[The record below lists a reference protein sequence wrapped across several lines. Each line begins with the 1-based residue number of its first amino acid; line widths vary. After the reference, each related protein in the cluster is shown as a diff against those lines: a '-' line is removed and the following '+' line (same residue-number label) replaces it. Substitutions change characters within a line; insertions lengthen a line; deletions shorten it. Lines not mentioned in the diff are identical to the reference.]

1 MQQTTI
7 LKEVTHHTI
16 RNQFRDF
23 TQVVMEGG
31 EEGSNDQ
38 WVGEVVQVM
47 VTKVIKGPK
56 KICFQV
62 FLWQDQELDP

>member
-1 MQQTTI
+1 M
-7 LKEVTHHTI
+7 
-16 RNQFRDF
+16 

-38 WVGEVVQVM
+38 WVGEVVQVK

-56 KICFQV
+56 DKICFQV
-62 FLWQDQELDP
+62 FLWQDQEYRT

>member
-1 MQQTTI
+1 VQQLTI

-16 RNQFRDF
+16 QNQFRAF

-38 WVGEVVQVM
+38 WVGEVVQVK

-62 FLWQDQELDP
+62 LLWQDQECRT